1 MIRHVDRSSFNIA
14 PSEQPAT
21 ATRELAW
28 YATGDDAVLGV
39 VILNVAS
46 ETYAWAVLT
55 EKVKG
60 QGFAAIASGNGVTGG
75 LPMQQFVGRSCSPCP
90 MRNLLRP
97 VFGTPWYCSAKP
109 EAVEPRPRRFEA
121 HAQHLQPQGVRRLKQ
136 RW

>member
-1 MIRHVDRSSFNIA
+1 MIRQIDKSRFHTPMSGH
-14 PSEQPAT
+14 PELQ
-21 ATRELAW
+21 RELAW

-75 LPMQQFVGRSCSPCP
+75 LPMGSVRGEKLFPVSYARSFSPS
-90 MRNLLRP
+90 
-97 VFGTPWYCSAKP
+97 F
-109 EAVEPRPRRFEA
+109 
-121 HAQHLQPQGVRRLKQ
+121 
-136 RW
+136 